1 MANRIV
7 LNETSYHGAG
17 SIKEI
22 VSEVNR
28 RGLNKAFVC
37 SDPDLVKFKVTDK
50 VLAVLEGSSL
60 AYELYSNI
68 KPNPTIE
75 NVQTGV
81 EAYKKSGADYIIAIG
96 GGSSMDTAKAIGI
109 IVNNPEFA
117 DVRSLEGVAPTKKPC
132 VPIIAVPTT
141 AGTAAEVTIN
151 YVITDVEKKRK
162 FVCVDV
168 HDIPVVAIVDSDMM
182 STMPKGL
189 TAATGMDA
197 LTHAIEA
204 YVSIAATPITDAC
217 ALKAVT
223 MIAENL
229 PLAVEDG
236 SNAKA
241 REAMAYAQFLAGMA
255 FNNASLGYV
264 HAMAHQLGGFYNLPH
279 GVCNAVLLP
288 HVQVFN
294 SKVAAAR
301 LRDCAAAMG
310 VNVTGKNDAEGAEAC
325 INAIRELAKKV
336 DIPAGLR
343 DLNVKEEDFAVLAT
357 NALKDACGFTNPI
370 QATHE
375 EIVAIYRAAM

>member
-197 LTHAIEA
+197 LTHAIEG
-204 YVSIAATPITDAC
+204 YIT
-217 ALKAVT
+217 K
-223 MIAENL
+223 
-229 PLAVEDG
+229 
-236 SNAKA
+236 
-241 REAMAYAQFLAGMA
+241 
-255 FNNASLGYV
+255 
-264 HAMAHQLGGFYNLPH
+264 
-279 GVCNAVLLP
+279 
-288 HVQVFN
+288 
-294 SKVAAAR
+294 
-301 LRDCAAAMG
+301 
-310 VNVTGKNDAEGAEAC
+310 GAWEMT
-325 INAIRELAKKV
+325 
-336 DIPAGLR
+336 DM
-343 DLNVKEEDFAVLAT
+343 F
-357 NALKDACGFTNPI
+357 
-370 QATHE
+370 H
-375 EIVAIYRAAM
+375 